1 MMKDKIELKKYYSTK
16 EFLENYIYEENNLGV
31 ECTEEGTTFRLW
43 SPQAECISLNLY
55 QTGDGG
61 DAYEQIPMKK
71 EEKIEKVGQS
81 MNLSHFEVLSEKS
94 LYKKRKRRDF
104 ASQVEEEN

>member
-1 MMKDKIELKKYYSTK
+1 MMKDRIELKKYYSTK

-61 DAYEQIPMKK
+61 NAYKQIPMKK
-71 EEKIEKVGQS
+71 KRVCGVGRA
-81 MNLSHFEVLSEKS
+81 
-94 LYKKRKRRDF
+94 KKNF
-104 ASQVEEEN
+104 TAFIMII

>member
-43 SPQAECISLNLY
+43 SPQAEYSRTEPDLPEGFHAL
-55 QTGDGG
+55 Q
-61 DAYEQIPMKK
+61 
-71 EEKIEKVGQS
+71 
-81 MNLSHFEVLSEKS
+81 
-94 LYKKRKRRDF
+94 
-104 ASQVEEEN
+104 

>member
-1 MMKDKIELKKYYSTK
+1 MMKDRIELKKYYSTK

-55 QTGDGG
+55 QRRCIRADS
-61 DAYEQIPMKK
+61 DE
-71 EEKIEKVGQS
+71 
-81 MNLSHFEVLSEKS
+81 
-94 LYKKRKRRDF
+94 KRRKGC
-104 ASQVEEEN
+104 VELGEQRRTSRRLL